1 MTRRLFV
8 ISYRWIIAALVVA
21 AIITQLAH
29 TVGLKPPGSVA
40 NFFSFFT
47 IEANIIAVVVF
58 VIGAIPGREPDS
70 RWYDL
75 ARGAAATYMSVTGV
89 VYAVLLSDLP
99 VAADSTIPWVNEVLH
114 YLMPLVV
121 FLDWL
126 FVPPKYVIRFR
137 ESLTWAAFPLLY
149 AIYSLIRGAATELV
163 SVPVPQR
170 RHARSRAGA
179 GQLHRHRHRHVPV
192 RGCDRLAR
200 QRYAQRPERPPVGHD
215 RAQRRVTRRRV
226 QPANRG

>member
-21 AIITQLAH
+21 AIATQLAH
-29 TVGLKPPGSVA
+29 LRGLEPPGSIV

-47 IEANIIAVVVF
+47 IEANLIAVVVF
-58 VIGAIPGREPDS
+58 VVGAIPGREPTS

-75 ARGAAATYMSVTGV
+75 VRGAAATYMSVTGV

-99 VAADSTIPWVNEVLH
+99 AAADSTIPWVNEVLH

-126 FVPPKYVIRFR
+126 FVPPERAIRFR
-137 ESLTWAAFPLLY
+137 ESLTWAAFPLVY
-149 AIYSLIRGAATELV
+149 AIYSLIRGAATNWYPYPFLNVDMHGLGRVLV
-163 SVPVPQR
+163 NCVGIGIGTILFVAAIGWLGNAMHNGR
-170 RHARSRAGA
+170 TAGPKA
-179 GQLHRHRHRHVPV
+179 TGGTAP
-192 RGCDRLAR
+192 GGTASS
-200 QRYAQRPERPPVGHD
+200 
-215 RAQRRVTRRRV
+215 
-226 QPANRG
+226 

>member
-21 AIITQLAH
+21 GIVTQLVH
-29 TVGLKPPGSVA
+29 TLGLKPPGGIV

-47 IEANIIAVVVF
+47 IEANIIAAVVF
-58 VIGAIPGREPDS
+58 MIGAIPGREPNS

-75 ARGAAATYMSVTGV
+75 VRGAAATYMSVTGV

-99 VAADSTIPWVNEVLH
+99 SRTDSTIPWVNEVLH

-126 FVPPKYVIRFR
+126 FVPPKHTIRFR
-137 ESLTWAAFPLLY
+137 ESLSWAAFPLVY
-149 AIYSLIRGAATELV
+149 ALYSLIRGAATTWYPYPFLNVDMHGPGQVLV
-163 SVPVPQR
+163 NCLGIGIGTIVFVTAIGWLGNAMHNGR
-170 RHARSRAGA
+170 TAR
-179 GQLHRHRHRHVPV
+179 
-192 RGCDRLAR
+192 
-200 QRYAQRPERPPVGHD
+200 
-215 RAQRRVTRRRV
+215 T
-226 QPANRG
+226 PAATDAAPSDSASS

>member
-21 AIITQLAH
+21 AIVTQLVH
-29 TVGLKPPGSVA
+29 TSGLKPPGGAV

-58 VIGAIPGREPDS
+58 VIGAIPGREPNS

-75 ARGAAATYMSVTGV
+75 VRGAAATYMSVTGV

-99 VAADSTIPWVNEVLH
+99 SGGDSTIPWVNEVLH

-126 FVPPKYVIRFR
+126 FVPPKHAIRLR
-137 ESLTWAAFPLLY
+137 ESLTWAAFPLAY
-149 AIYSLIRGAATELV
+149 ALYSLIRGAATTWYPYPFLNVDMHGLGRVLV
-163 SVPVPQR
+163 NCIGIGIGTIVFVTAIGWLGNAMHNGR
-170 RHARSRAGA
+170 TAR
-179 GQLHRHRHRHVPV
+179 
-192 RGCDRLAR
+192 
-200 QRYAQRPERPPVGHD
+200 
-215 RAQRRVTRRRV
+215 
-226 QPANRG
+226 PAAATDAAPSDSASL

>member
-21 AIITQLAH
+21 AIATQLAQIR
-29 TVGLKPPGSVA
+29 GLESPGSIV

-47 IEANIIAVVVF
+47 IEANLIAVVVF
-58 VIGAIPGREPDS
+58 VVGAIPGREPTS

-75 ARGAAATYMSVTGV
+75 VRGAAATYMSVTGV

-99 VAADSTIPWVNEVLH
+99 AATDSTIPWVNEVLH

-126 FVPPKYVIRFR
+126 FVPPERAIRFR
-137 ESLTWAAFPLLY
+137 ESLMWAALPLVY
-149 AIYSLIRGAATELV
+149 AIYSLIRGAATDWDPYPLLTV
-163 SVPVPQR
+163 
-170 RHARSRAGA
+170 
-179 GQLHRHRHRHVPV
+179 
-192 RGCDRLAR
+192 
-200 QRYAQRPERPPVGHD
+200 
-215 RAQRRVTRRRV
+215 
-226 QPANRG
+226 

>member
-8 ISYRWIIAALVVA
+8 TSYRWIIAGLVVA
-21 AIITQLAH
+21 AIITQLVH

-126 FVPPKYVIRFR
+126 FVPPKRVIRFR

-149 AIYSLIRGAATELV
+149 AIYSLIRGAATNWYPYPFLNVDMHGLGRVLV
-163 SVPVPQR
+163 NCIGIGIGTFLFVAAIGWLGNAMHNGRSVRPS
-170 RHARSRAGA
+170 ATTGA
-179 GQLHRHRHRHVPV
+179 ASS
-192 RGCDRLAR
+192 DTASS
-200 QRYAQRPERPPVGHD
+200 E
-215 RAQRRVTRRRV
+215 
-226 QPANRG
+226 PANRG